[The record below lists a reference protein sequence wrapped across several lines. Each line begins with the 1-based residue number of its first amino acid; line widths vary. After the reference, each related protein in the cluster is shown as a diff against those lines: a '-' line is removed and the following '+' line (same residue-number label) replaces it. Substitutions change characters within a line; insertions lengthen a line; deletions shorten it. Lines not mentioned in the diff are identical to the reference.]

1 MLTNEVALVST
12 EIVPTDLCVQ
22 TTTSQVDID
31 VDASYVVT
39 GFKREYA
46 IVGDAYFATVTVG
59 DTPAWL
65 VNLINNIIDN
75 SLSVVLG
82 DVTILKNSVLESLRE
97 LEVAKNQYEELI
109 NIEATID
116 SIIASRLATLNANL
130 ANANAQI
137 IELETTKVT
146 PQQAVA
152 ISINQI
158 SSELNSPTGT
168 LYGAITDIRST
179 VTHLNGELDAKYA
192 ELYGITDGMGYSLS
206 VEISRVEASIEEV
219 AGELIEAAVE
229 QVTVAFTSADSAVAS
244 LVTTLRADMEDEF
257 SEVRF
262 DIGSFVTALGA
273 VGARYGVKLT
283 TGGVNPAGGATF
295 LVGGFELLNDGSL
308 VSAGFDVDEFWVG
321 RTSVTGKKPFRI
333 ESGVVYIDTAVI
345 QDGTITNAK
354 IANVIQSD
362 NYVPGVS
369 GWIINKATDFAE
381 FGNIYARGNI
391 RATSLQ
397 ADTVMVGT
405 TNLAGGAVTN
415 VYYGSSSGYTALSG
429 GTFVAA
435 HSPISVTLPS
445 GSSGASFTATV
456 VVGNTGGYTEVM
468 IGIFKNTTQIGG
480 GTYTVSGGSTI
491 PYTVTAYDA
500 SPSGTNVYSVYVYP
514 TVGNSEYWHSSMLCI
529 GAKR

>member
-137 IELETTKVT
+137 LELNTTKVT
-146 PQQAVA
+146 SQQAAA

-168 LYGAITDIRST
+168 LYGAITDIRTT

-219 AGELIEAAVE
+219 VEAAVE

-283 TGGVNPAGGATF
+283 TGGVGPTGSPTF

-321 RTSVTGKKPFRI
+321 RTGITGKKPFRI

-369 GWIINKATDFAE
+369 GWLIDKSTDFAE

-405 TNLAGGAVTN
+405 TNITGGAVTN
-415 VYYGSSSGYTALSG
+415 VYYGSSSGYVALSG
-429 GTFVAA
+429 ATHVAA

-445 GSSGASFTATV
+445 SSSGASFTATV
-456 VVGNTGGYTEVM
+456 VIGNTGGYTEVM
-468 IGIFKNTTQIGG
+468 IGIFKNGTQIGG
-480 GTYTVSGGSTI
+480 GNYTVNSGSTI
-491 PYTVTAYDA
+491 PYTVTAFDA
-500 SPSGTNVYSVYVYP
+500 APSGTNVYSIYVYP